1 MFKPLELGPKCPK
14 VSLGPF
20 QAQLV
25 GGQGKEAPRLF
36 NEAHASSKRRRASSK
51 RRTPLH
57 LGLQT
62 ALSAVCIG
70 SCTHYHQPTPTS
82 IFDSG
87 GHSGGKRG
95 GWCALRGCV
104 SGCCFGGK
112 GMRGCLNREGR
123 ERRRELA
130 ILQLGEIER
139 VFWRETEGKERK
151 NVGEKEKVICEE
163 ENLET
168 RVFRA

>member
-1 MFKPLELGPKCPK
+1 M
-14 VSLGPF
+14 
-20 QAQLV
+20 
-25 GGQGKEAPRLF
+25 GGQGKEAPLLF

-87 GHSGGKRG
+87 GHSGEKGG
-95 GWCALRGCV
+95 GWCALRGCEWKLFWREV
-104 SGCCFGGK
+104 K
-112 GMRGCLNREGR
+112 MGCLNGEGG
-123 ERRRELA
+123 EKGKGLA
-130 ILQLGEIER
+130 ILQL
-139 VFWRETEGKERK
+139 RE
-151 NVGEKEKVICEE
+151 C
-163 ENLET
+163 
-168 RVFRA
+168 

>member
-1 MFKPLELGPKCPK
+1 MFKPLESGPKCPK
-14 VSLGPF
+14 VSLGPV
-20 QAQLV
+20 QARL
-25 GGQGKEAPRLF
+25 GLFRPNLWEAR
-36 NEAHASSKRRRASSK
+36 AKRRRSSSM
-51 RRTPLH
+51 RRTPLQRGAAPLH

-87 GHSGGKRG
+87 EQSGGKGG

-123 ERRRELA
+123 EKGKGLA
-130 ILQLGEIER
+130 ILQL
-139 VFWRETEGKERK
+139 RE
-151 NVGEKEKVICEE
+151 C
-163 ENLET
+163 
-168 RVFRA
+168 